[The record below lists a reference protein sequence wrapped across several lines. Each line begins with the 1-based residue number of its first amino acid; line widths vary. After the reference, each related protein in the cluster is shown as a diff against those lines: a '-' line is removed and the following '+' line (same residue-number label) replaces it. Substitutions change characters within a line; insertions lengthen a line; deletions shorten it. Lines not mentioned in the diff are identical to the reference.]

1 MWPNL
6 VWFVEGAQCV
16 PILFDLLQV
25 HSVTQKRR
33 PESIIS
39 EMELNNIIVE
49 QLIEF
54 AEDVFA

>member
-1 MWPNL
+1 MASFVSFVAGSQCDPNL
-6 VWFVEGAQCV
+6 FN
-16 PILFDLLQV
+16 FLQV